1 MDRESDALLDRV
13 VLAEELDAFEVGVH
27 ACVDHYAEL
36 AERAIWAILAPFGWT
51 TAQLQNEG
59 RQPSLLAFTTPYGA
73 TQEPQPMR
81 PPLED

>member
-1 MDRESDALLDRV
+1 MNRASEALLDRV
-13 VLAEELDAFEVGVH
+13 VLAEELEAFEVGVH

-51 TAQLQNEG
+51 TAQLRNDG

-73 TQEPQPMR
+73 AQEPQPTR